1 MMTAKREPTDTEAQA
16 TARPGVGTGTG
27 TMDEIRDLLF
37 GETQRQQG
45 ERLARLEARCAAQEA
60 ALAALTQRCEAVSR
74 DLHRKLG
81 ALDATPWENLRQAIA
96 AVAYRLSRLE
106 ARSGN
111 GGDR

>member
-1 MMTAKREPTDTEAQA
+1 MMTATRDPTDIEAPP
-16 TARPGVGTGTG
+16 TGRPGTGSG
-27 TMDEIRDLLF
+27 AMDEIRDLLF

-60 ALAALTQRCEAVSR
+60 ALAALTQRCEALSR
-74 DLHRKLG
+74 DLHSKLG
-81 ALDATPWENLRQAIA
+81 TLDATPWENLRQAIA

-106 ARSGN
+106 ARSGD